1 MVDAT
6 AYRVVQE
13 ALSNVLRHSD
23 ATKAVVVLDR
33 RNGVLRVCVSD
44 NVRGSRAGPSTG
56 WGLTGMRERV
66 TLLGGTVETGTPDGG
81 GFVVDARIPAGGSS

>member
-1 MVDAT
+1 M
-6 AYRVVQE
+6 
-13 ALSNVLRHSD
+13 
-23 ATKAVVVLDR
+23 
-33 RNGVLRVCVSD
+33 SD